1 MPVIR
6 LPYDDLENLTGVSI
20 EKIKERLPL
29 MCADVERM
37 ETDYMD
43 VEFFPNRPDLFSVGG
58 VSRALR
64 QFLDIEPGLASY
76 EMAKSGIEMVVNSS
90 VLDVR
95 PYVVCGAVKNLRL
108 DSSAIESLML
118 LQEHLHRGV
127 GRNRKKVSVGVH
139 DLAKVKPPF
148 RYLAVGPEFSFVPLD
163 YEEEMTMAE
172 ILERHPKG
180 VAYRYILEGKS
191 KYPLILDS
199 EGNVLS
205 FPPIINA
212 ERTRV
217 TESTKDIF
225 IDVTGLNEDVS
236 IALNIIACA
245 LAERGGQIQSVLLRS
260 LSGTVG
266 RIEEKETP
274 CLEPGTMEISVKD
287 VKSLIGIELSAEECK
302 RCCERMG
309 LGAEVSVQAPASG
322 MPDTISGEERLKVKI
337 PAYRYDILHPWDII
351 EDIAIGYGYDR
362 IKPEIPGTM
371 VIGKVHPIE
380 EKKSAIRGIM
390 TGLGYFEVLTF
401 TLTSEKKQFERMRQ
415 NPFSGLEGQRFGSL
429 VSRKGKPL
437 HLSDVVK
444 VASPISTEHTI
455 LRYSILPNLLDT
467 LSLNKHRD
475 LPQRIFEVGPVVL
488 NYKEEYR
495 LAAVSI
501 HANANFAEVKSVA
514 DAVLNELGLE
524 DAEVVESENEAF
536 LEGRRADIVRA
547 GKHIGVFGEI
557 HPEVILNFGLSYPVV
572 GFEVEI

>member
-6 LPYDDLENLTGVSI
+6 LPYDDLEHLTGVSI

-29 MCADVERM
+29 MCADVERI
-37 ETDYMD
+37 EAEYMD
-43 VEFFPNRPDLFSVGG
+43 VEFFPNRPDLFSVEG

-64 QFLDIEPGLASY
+64 QFLDVEPGLVSY
-76 EMAKSGIEMVVNSS
+76 EIAKSGIEMVVDSS

-95 PYVVCGAVKNLRL
+95 PYVVCGVVKNLQL
-108 DSSAIESLML
+108 DSSVIESLML
-118 LQEHLHRGV
+118 LQKHLHRGV

-180 VAYRYILEGKS
+180 VAFRYILEGKP

-274 CLEPGTMEISVKD
+274 CLEPGTMKISVKD

-309 LGAEVSVQAPASG
+309 LGAEVSVSAPVSEVPNA
-322 MPDTISGEERLKVKI
+322 ISGEETLVVKI

-371 VIGKVHPIE
+371 GIGEVHPIE
-380 EKKSAIRGIM
+380 DKKSAMRGIM

-415 NPFSGLEGQRFGSL
+415 NRFSSL
-429 VSRKGKPL
+429 VSRKGKPSNDKASNL
-437 HLSDVVK
+437 PHLSDIVK

-455 LRYSILPNLLDT
+455 LRYSLLPNLLDT

-488 NYKEEYR
+488 NYKEKYR

-501 HANANFAEVKSVA
+501 HANANFAEVKSVV
-514 DAVLNELGLE
+514 DAVLKELGLE
-524 DAEVVESENEAF
+524 DAEVVESENGAF
-536 LEGRRADIVRA
+536 LEGRRADIIKN
-547 GKHIGVFGEI
+547 GKNVGVFGEL